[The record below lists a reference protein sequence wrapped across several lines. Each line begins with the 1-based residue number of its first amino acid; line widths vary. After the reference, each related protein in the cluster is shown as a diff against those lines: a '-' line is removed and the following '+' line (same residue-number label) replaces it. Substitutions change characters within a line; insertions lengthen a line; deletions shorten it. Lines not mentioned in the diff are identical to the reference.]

1 MLTITIDTNILVD
14 LEAGAPRTAPVQ
26 RLLGDAHG
34 RTVKVHLP
42 AIMAS
47 ERQRGGRYLDDFD
60 AFVRRAT
67 DVGFPEDALVY
78 LIGCWGVTFW
88 ERCLWAS
95 DESAA
100 LERTIHSILFE
111 HRPFECP
118 EGLGSEFKVDSPHPD
133 YVAWRNAKCDVLM
146 MWCHIHYGADV
157 FITAD
162 ENFQKASK
170 KTRLIEI
177 GAKHIIAPEEV
188 APFFNRELAH

>member
-1 MLTITIDTNILVD
+1 MLTVTIDTNILVD
-14 LEAGAPRTAPVQ
+14 LEAGAPRSAPVR
-26 RLLGDAHG
+26 RLLEDTQSQ
-34 RTVKVHLP
+34 RMEVRLP
-42 AIMAS
+42 AIIAS

-67 DVGFPEDALVY
+67 AMGFSEKSLVY
-78 LIGCWGVTFW
+78 PIGCWGVTFW

-118 EGLGSEFKVDSPHPD
+118 EGLGSDFKVDPPHPD
-133 YVAWRNAKCDVLM
+133 YVAWRNAKCDVMM

-177 GAKHIIAPEEV
+177 GAKQIIAPKDV
-188 APFFNRELAH
+188 AQFFDRELAT